1 MIHWTVHW
9 TELHY
14 VHENRYYHYRTLR
27 SNKQRHP
34 RAPSP
39 AASPVAQ
46 QSLRLA
52 QHLPAGSSQAC
63 LAEQCGRQG
72 QMGDKQD
79 APSLLQCLQASPLF
93 RVRVSGC
100 AARRF
105 SIKNSNVL
113 ATARP
118 LAPNAN
124 VKPINRQSSVP
135 AQRCLSSSWPPECDW
150 GSMARAGTM
159 SCHQCPP
166 CPHVPCGAAAPGASR
181 VGRQCG
187 RAAPFSCQRA
197 AAVARC
203 SAQEA
208 LRLRRRVATL
218 PASPAHGE
226 GKSESLS
233 DARWL
238 LVKI

>member
-1 MIHWTVHW
+1 MRLLWENIWRGRLALL
-9 TELHY
+9 EPPQIDSASLKEKGYY
-14 VHENRYYHYRTLR
+14 VHENIYYHYRTLR

-150 GSMARAGTM
+150 RTW
-159 SCHQCPP
+159 
-166 CPHVPCGAAAPGASR
+166 R
-181 VGRQCG
+181 G
-187 RAAPFSCQRA
+187 RAQCHVTS
-197 AAVARC
+197 
-203 SAQEA
+203 A
-208 LRLRRRVATL
+208 LRVHMSHAVLQRLA
-218 PASPAHGE
+218 
-226 GKSESLS
+226 
-233 DARWL
+233 L
-238 LVKI
+238 LV